1 MPATEE
7 SRNRAGQLGVIDRD
21 CRGENKSGHRVTCRV
36 TLLSWPWGSRT
47 DEIKLTLPALG
58 VSRPVPL
65 KYHLLMEGA
74 EDSQAAVASDRG
86 QPVLISG
93 KGEGD
98 LSPLRLL
105 FPCFILGKGLTHT
118 WQRPGGFLVSP
129 FCLCYAGDRR
139 YLLQGCVSDAPE
151 VMSSFIY
158 VYTSCTH
165 MWRPDIHVGCLP

>member
-7 SRNRAGQLGVIDRD
+7 SRNRAGQLGVIDGD

-36 TLLSWPWGSRT
+36 TLLSWPWGSST

-74 EDSQAAVASDRG
+74 EDSRAAVASDRG

-105 FPCFILGKGLTHT
+105 FPCFFLGE
-118 WQRPGGFLVSP
+118 R
-129 FCLCYAGDRR
+129 
-139 YLLQGCVSDAPE
+139 
-151 VMSSFIY
+151 IN
-158 VYTSCTH
+158 TH
-165 MWRPDIHVGCLP
+165 MAEARRVPCVTILSVLRR